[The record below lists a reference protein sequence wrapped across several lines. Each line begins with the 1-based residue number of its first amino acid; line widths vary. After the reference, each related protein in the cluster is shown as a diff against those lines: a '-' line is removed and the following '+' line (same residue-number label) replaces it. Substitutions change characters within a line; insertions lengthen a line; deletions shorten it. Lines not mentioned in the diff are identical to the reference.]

1 MFEFLPYL
9 FMALAFGC
17 GYLMGML
24 HMLIWTPLFMKY
36 SAQSSLQSERPQ
48 AESSPAGVWGA

>member
-9 FMALAFGC
+9 FMALMFGC

-24 HMLIWTPLFMKY
+24 HMLICTPSFMK
-36 SAQSSLQSERPQ
+36 QQR
-48 AESSPAGVWGA
+48 